1 MNPIWPHGYGQRVL
15 QSVDSTNAE
24 AARAAREL
32 AGPTWIFAH
41 KQTDAR
47 GRRGRSWAQPE
58 GNFGASLFLPNLS
71 DPASMSLRSFTASL
85 ALYDALRKVAGPT
98 ALLSLKWP
106 NDVLLSGGKLA
117 GILLESLPTGLI
129 IGIGVNLAEA
139 PSAENVEEGALTPV
153 SLKAETGADLTPE
166 AFLGYLAQAY
176 APWEAQFNQY
186 GFAPIRE
193 AWLARAAKLGE
204 TIRARTMRDET
215 HGVFETVD
223 EVGHLVLSTPKGRV
237 AIPAADVFF
246 N

>member
-1 MNPIWPHGYGQRVL
+1 MNPIWPQGYGQRVL
-15 QSVDSTNAE
+15 QSVDSTNTE
-24 AARAAREL
+24 ATRLAGEL
-32 AGPTWIFAH
+32 AGPTWVFAH
-41 KQTDAR
+41 EQTSAR
-47 GRRGRSWAQPE
+47 GRRGRGWTQPK
-58 GNFGASLFLPNLS
+58 GNFGASLFLPNLT
-71 DPASMSLRSFTASL
+71 DPAAMSLRSFTASL
-85 ALYDALRKVAGPT
+85 ALYDALRKVAGPE
-98 ALLSLKWP
+98 ARLSLKWP

-117 GILLESLPTGLI
+117 GILLESLPAGLV

-139 PSAENVEEGALTPV
+139 PKAADVEEGALKPV
-153 SLKAETGADLTPE
+153 ALKAETGADLTPQD
-166 AFLGYLAQAY
+166 FLGYLAQAY
-176 APWEAQFNQY
+176 APWEAQFAQY

-204 TIRARTMRDET
+204 PIRARTMRDET